1 MSGFL
6 DRVKDAASVFVV
18 LDEDEKQAA
27 AAAASPA
34 GAPPSAPA
42 APAAAQ
48 RAPEFVPVPDATL
61 MHPGPPPAAELAY
74 VDDLRAAVEG
84 SGKPAYA
91 QYRKLYQALPVPDE
105 AQRTQLA
112 LAAAGASAQVSAM
125 DVVEAIDDR
134 LKLLEK
140 ERGAFDQAIAQQ
152 TDASIGAVQK
162 QIVTI
167 SEQIA
172 KKQAEIRELED
183 RRTKAEHSIA
193 QAAAEIEASRR
204 NFAASFAVVQTDL
217 AGERARV
224 AAHVPPSTPR

>member
-18 LDEDEKQAA
+18 LDEDEKQAQASA
-27 AAAASPA
+27 AAAPQAAQPH
-34 GAPPSAPA
+34 APPQP
-42 APAAAQ
+42 Q
-48 RAPEFVPVPDATL
+48 RAPEFVPVQDATL

-74 VDDLRAAVEG
+74 VDDLRAAVDG
-84 SGKPAYA
+84 SGKAAYG
-91 QYRKLYQALPVPDE
+91 QFRKLYDALPVPDD

-112 LAAAGASAQVSAM
+112 LAAAGATAQVTAA
-125 DVVEAIDDR
+125 DVVAAIDDR

-152 TDASIGAVQK
+152 TDASIGAAKK
-162 QIVTI
+162 QIVTMA
-167 SEQIA
+167 EQIA
-172 KKQAEIRELED
+172 KKQAEIRELEE
-183 RRTKAEHSIA
+183 RRTAAEHSIA